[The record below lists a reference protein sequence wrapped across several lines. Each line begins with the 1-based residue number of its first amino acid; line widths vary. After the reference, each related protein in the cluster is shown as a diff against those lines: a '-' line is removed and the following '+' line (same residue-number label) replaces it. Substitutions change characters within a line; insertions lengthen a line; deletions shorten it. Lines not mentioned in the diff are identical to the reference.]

1 MGKSGEV
8 NERTLRFV
16 LGDQLT
22 RPVSSLRDIDP
33 ATDVV
38 AMAEVHDEATYVRH
52 HKQKIAFVFSAMRH
66 FAEELRE
73 EGIEVDYRKLDDGG
87 TITSFT
93 DALTAAVERHRPT
106 RIVVTEP
113 GEWRLR
119 DEMRRWRETFDVP
132 VIIREDDRFICSHKR
147 FRAHAEGRK
156 SLVMEYFYRDMRREH
171 GFLMVGD
178 RPEGGQWNYDHDNRE
193 ALPDELIVPEREH
206 FPPDETTKECIDLV
220 AARFGNHFGSLE
232 SFDWP
237 VTREAALASL
247 DDFIERFLPRFGTY
261 QDAMK
266 EGEPTMFH
274 GLVSPMINVG
284 LLTPMEVCRRA
295 EAAYH
300 EGHAPLNAV
309 EGFIRQIIGWREY
322 VRGIYWWAGPGY
334 KDSNVLDSKRPLP
347 DFYWTGETDMNC
359 LRVAIREI
367 EANAY
372 GHHIQRLM
380 ITGNFALIAG
390 VEPAQIEEWY
400 LSVYTDAY
408 EWVELPN
415 VHGMV
420 MYADG
425 GYLASKPYAAS
436 GAYINRMSDYC
447 RGCRYKVSKKA
458 GPDACPFNYLYW
470 NFMIENIE
478 HLQSN
483 HRMRMPYNTLARMT
497 DKRRAEIVGDS
508 RTFLD
513 GLTPW
518 EG

>member
-1 MGKSGEV
+1 MGEKV
-8 NERTLRFV
+8 LRLV

-22 RPVSSLRDIDP
+22 RPVSSLRDLD
-33 ATDVV
+33 ADTDIVV
-38 AMAEVHDEATYVRH
+38 MAELYDEATYVRH
-52 HKQKIAFVFSAMRH
+52 HKKKIAFIFSAMRH
-66 FAEELRE
+66 FAEELRG
-73 EGIEVDYRKLDDGG
+73 EGIEVHYRRLDDPDG
-87 TITSFT
+87 TISSFT
-93 DALTAAVERHRPT
+93 DALAAAVARHAPD
-106 RIVVTEP
+106 RIVVTES
-113 GEWRLR
+113 GEWRLHE
-119 DEMRRWRETFDVP
+119 EMGTWHHLFSVP
-132 VIIREDDRFICSHKR
+132 VEVREDDRFLCSHRR
-147 FRAHAEGRK
+147 FRAYAEGRK
-156 SLVMEYFYRDMRREH
+156 SLRMEYFYREMRRELDL
-171 GFLMVGD
+171 LMRGD
-178 RPEGGQWNYDHDNRE
+178 GPEGGQWNFDHDNRE
-193 ALPDELIVPEREH
+193 SLPAELIVPERVR
-206 FPPDETTKECIDLV
+206 FAPDAVTEDCIALV
-220 AARFGNHFGSLE
+220 EARFGNHFGVTDQ
-232 SFDWP
+232 FDWP
-237 VTREAALASL
+237 VTREDALRSL
-247 DDFIERFLPRFGTY
+247 DDFVERFLPRFGTY

-266 EGEPTMFH
+266 QGEPFMFH

-295 EAAYH
+295 EEAYH

-322 VRGIYWWAGPGY
+322 VRGIYWWAMPGY
-334 KDSNVLDSKRPLP
+334 KETNKLGAHRPLP
-347 DFYWTGETDMNC
+347 DFYWSGETDLNC
-359 LRVAIREI
+359 LRQAIGEI
-367 EANAY
+367 RQNAY

-380 ITGNFALIAG
+380 ITGNFALISN

-447 RGCRYKVSKKA
+447 GHCHYKVSKKA

-478 HLQSN
+478 QLQGN

-497 DKRRAEIVGDS
+497 DERKAEIVSDS
-508 RTFLD
+508 RRFLD
-513 GLTPW
+513 SLAPW
-518 EG
+518 RPD